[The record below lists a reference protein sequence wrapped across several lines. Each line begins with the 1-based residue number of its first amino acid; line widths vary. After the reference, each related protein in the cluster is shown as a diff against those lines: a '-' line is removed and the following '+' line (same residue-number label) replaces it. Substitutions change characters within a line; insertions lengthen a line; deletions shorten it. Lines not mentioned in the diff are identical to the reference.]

1 MSSPFLVLLLT
12 HATIAAPDQSIDTL
26 TASSL
31 RKYLETNLWKNPQGI
46 VIAAAGI
53 GHDELVDIAKYHF
66 GGLEQ
71 LTTPQS
77 VTSLYRGGEYRLDIS
92 TTDEMT
98 KIGVALEVGGWH
110 SEDLVPGCVLQTLLG
125 GGNSFSAGGPGK
137 GMYSRLYRQ
146 VLNRYFWADS
156 AESFTAFHV
165 ESGLLGITGSS
176 TKAEKSRDA
185 TRVFSEHLLKLAVD
199 PVSDEELDRAR
210 NMLKNNVLM
219 QLESRLVLFE
229 DMARQ
234 VQTYGFREDNASVT
248 AKIDAVTK
256 EDVQQLM
263 VRALQKPPTLAAV
276 GKDVQ
281 SVPSYDEVKSWFAS

>member
-276 GKDVQ
+276 GKDVK